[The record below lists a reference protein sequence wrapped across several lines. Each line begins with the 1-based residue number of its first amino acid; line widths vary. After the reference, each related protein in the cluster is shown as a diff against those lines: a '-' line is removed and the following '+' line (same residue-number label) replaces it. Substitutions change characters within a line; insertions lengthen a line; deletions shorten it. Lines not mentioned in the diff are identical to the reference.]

1 MTTIYHNPRCSK
13 SRATLALL
21 QERGIEP
28 EVVLYLDAPP
38 SVAVLKEL
46 TAMLGCSVREIIRR
60 GEDVY
65 RELGLRD
72 AGLSEEALLAAV
84 AAHPRL
90 LERPIVVHGD
100 KAVVGRPSEN
110 VLGIL

>member
-1 MTTIYHNPRCSK
+1 M
-13 SRATLALL
+13 
-21 QERGIEP
+21 
-28 EVVLYLDAPP
+28 VLYLDAPP